1 MVKISDIK
9 GTSFDGEL
17 GNESDLDSEAN
28 KIKEVI
34 RRKLLLYRDIIKQ
47 RNEKDGPTLIM
58 ELVSDKYGLGKSTV
72 EVVERADMW
81 INFTAYPIKEA
92 GGHVL
97 LYGPPGTGKS
107 FFVGT
112 LCERSGAYYMSVEA
126 SEVSNPS
133 VFESKYKIA
142 KTIRKLSVM
151 EYIKMEG
158 GLDKALEIIADNIV
172 KVVGDDC
179 KRDRVV
185 TFLRNKIRSE
195 EELVQLCMPADEND
209 CLKADQLKGSFIEAF
224 GGSKNDKAIK
234 DAAVIF
240 ETLVRYFP
248 GIPVVMFIDEIDKV
262 GDRTLGSNPVL
273 NAICT
278 AVDGGSERR
287 INAGITF
294 IAATNDLETI
304 DRALLRHGRF
314 ETILV
319 KYPDSKQRKTIAD
332 VMCKRFS
339 DINIVIRE
347 EVSDVISRIPLLSG
361 ADIWGLLQNTI
372 NKMRV
377 KAKMDEKL
385 TIGKEEILGIL
396 EKRECNNYISG
407 EAALQVSGYEKVIDF
422 LRGVSIDEPVLYTL
436 YNYYEDV
443 KRSSVLK
450 HGFSF
455 SNGSINA
462 LQDASRIITVSYMV
476 NEGISLRV
484 PDDELA
490 QMLVDEM
497 QYRLLVSG
505 IPTVVTEVFV
515 DRLLHGIVGTTRR
528 KVDGMMNKLSAM
540 GESIILLRN
549 LDSLQTGDY
558 VGEWSGSLLQG
569 IRTLKEKKCTVI
581 GVSTLPF
588 FDTAFGELVVP
599 SVVDNRGYY
608 LLWCALARIDPNID
622 SIKEIYYKGNKNEM
636 YLISD
641 VVNSYRLN
649 KESTP
654 ITLSEKK
661 YKDLEKQM
669 RMLNS
674 VSKKQEEK
682 LKKVRG

>member
-1 MVKISDIK
+1 M
-9 GTSFDGEL
+9 
-17 GNESDLDSEAN
+17 
-28 KIKEVI
+28 
-34 RRKLLLYRDIIKQ
+34 
-47 RNEKDGPTLIM
+47 
-58 ELVSDKYGLGKSTV
+58 
-72 EVVERADMW
+72 
-81 INFTAYPIKEA
+81 
-92 GGHVL
+92 
-97 LYGPPGTGKS
+97 YGPPGTGKS

-377 KAKMDEKL
+377 KAKKDEKL

-622 SIKEIYYKGNKNEM
+622 SIKEIYYKGNENEM

-669 RMLNS
+669 RMLKS